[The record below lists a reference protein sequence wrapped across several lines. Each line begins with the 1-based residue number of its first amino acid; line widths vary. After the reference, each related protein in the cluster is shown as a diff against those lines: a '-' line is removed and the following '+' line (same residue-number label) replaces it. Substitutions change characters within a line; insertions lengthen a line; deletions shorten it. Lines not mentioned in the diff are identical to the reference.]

1 MGSDK
6 SSCEINQ
13 QSLPLNELSSDATPR
28 GPTSSSRS
36 KASNTESSIQD
47 TTPNTARSFT
57 GIDWLLQN
65 WLFIYFKCLISWF
78 IYKCRLWHRNKFWI
92 FQWSIR
98 DCGLWVIEWQSNT
111 NFLNFKQGQKSR
123 TKMPS
128 SKQPSLSRRILCL
141 SWARKNNRCSPL
153 CL

>member
-1 MGSDK
+1 MNSITFLSIFATTGNNDTPMGSDK

-57 GIDWLLQN
+57 GID
-65 WLFIYFKCLISWF
+65 
-78 IYKCRLWHRNKFWI
+78 
-92 FQWSIR
+92 
-98 DCGLWVIEWQSNT
+98 
-111 NFLNFKQGQKSR
+111 
-123 TKMPS
+123 
-128 SKQPSLSRRILCL
+128 
-141 SWARKNNRCSPL
+141 
-153 CL
+153 